1 MRQRS
6 WDSVRHYAAKR
17 ARILA
22 LYDTR
27 VARNL
32 AQYGEPRGWPHRWIS
47 GVINDEWPESA
58 KARLRACHRAMNRAA
73 DLAIASR
80 PPRSH
85 KKTAQRIVSAAWSA
99 VVRNASPY

>member
-32 AQYGEPRGWPHRWIS
+32 AQYGEPRG
-47 GVINDEWPESA
+47 
-58 KARLRACHRAMNRAA
+58 
-73 DLAIASR
+73 
-80 PPRSH
+80 
-85 KKTAQRIVSAAWSA
+85 
-99 VVRNASPY
+99 